1 MSECEMLHLG
11 GLLLGEEEL
20 VEVGRDTTSGDRN
33 LTDKLV
39 QLLIVLNGELDVTRN
54 DTGFLVFASAITGQL
69 EQLGNEVL
77 DDGRG
82 EDGSADTET
91 GCVTAFAQELRDTR
105 HGERETFGIYNCEKM
120 NDADKEQKTCSNNQT
135 RSKQ

>member
-1 MSECEMLHLG
+1 MSKCNKLHLG
-11 GLLLGEEEL
+11 SLLLGEEEL

-39 QLLIVLNGELDVTRN
+39 QLLIVLNGELDVTGN
-54 DTGFLVFASAITGQL
+54 DTGFFVFASAITGQL

-82 EDGSADTET
+82 EDGGADTET
-91 GCVTAFAQELRDTR
+91 GCVTALAQELRDTR
-105 HGERETFGIYNCEKM
+105 HGERETFG
-120 NDADKEQKTCSNNQT
+120 
-135 RSKQ
+135 